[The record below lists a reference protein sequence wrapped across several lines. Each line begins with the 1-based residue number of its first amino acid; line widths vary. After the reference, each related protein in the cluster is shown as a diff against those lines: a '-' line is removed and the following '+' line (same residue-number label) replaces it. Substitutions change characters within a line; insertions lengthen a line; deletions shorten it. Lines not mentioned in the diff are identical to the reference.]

1 MPDKQYWVDFET
13 MVNFMI
19 DVFKGGVP
27 EEDAKIC
34 ADVLIASDKEALI
47 PTESEG

>member
-19 DVFKGGVP
+19 DVFKGVGVP
-27 EEDAKIC
+27 EEEQKS
-34 ADVLIASDKEALI
+34 VPMFLLPLIKRH
-47 PTESEG
+47 